1 MLSKL
6 GFINCDVVE
15 VLLTTISA
23 KGEPNT
29 APMGVWIE
37 MGPRLALRPYQET
50 QSARNLEINR
60 EAVLNLS
67 QDPEL
72 FLSFA
77 FKEELRQLQSVEYIS
92 AKTVKAPRLSGA
104 NAYVEVTV
112 KPKHSTE
119 FVAPFREFLCAVQ
132 HIEVT
137 SKFPL
142 VFSRSRSAAIECV
155 IYATKI
161 RALHKTDPITVKH
174 LAHQIGEHNALVER
188 IAPQSPAAEVIRK
201 VETLLPKWIK

>member
-1 MLSKL
+1 MLPKL
-6 GFINCDVVE
+6 GFINGEVVE

-37 MGPRLALRPYQET
+37 KGPRLALKPYQET
-50 QSARNLEINR
+50 QSARNMEITG

-67 QDPEL
+67 QNPEL

-77 FKEELRQLQSVEYIS
+77 FKEELRQLQSVEYVS
-92 AKTVKAPRLSGA
+92 AKTVKPPRLFGA
-104 NAYVEVTV
+104 NAFVEVTV
-112 KPKHSTE
+112 KPKHSPE
-119 FVAPFREFLCAVQ
+119 SAVPFKEFLCTVQ
-132 HIEVT
+132 HVEIT
-137 SKFPL
+137 SKFPM

-174 LAHQIGEHNALVER
+174 LAHQIGEYYAFVER

-201 VETLLPKWIK
+201 VEALLPKWIK